1 MNLIIFC
8 IPIDISS
15 TKSFTRN
22 RFFDKYNFCEPT
34 IVDLNTFSAK
44 WGFEFTEREDD
55 VYVVIGDT
63 QRMEVVGGDGEEE

>member
-1 MNLIIFC
+1 MSGHGFLLGL
-8 IPIDISS
+8 
-15 TKSFTRN
+15 
-22 RFFDKYNFCEPT
+22 T